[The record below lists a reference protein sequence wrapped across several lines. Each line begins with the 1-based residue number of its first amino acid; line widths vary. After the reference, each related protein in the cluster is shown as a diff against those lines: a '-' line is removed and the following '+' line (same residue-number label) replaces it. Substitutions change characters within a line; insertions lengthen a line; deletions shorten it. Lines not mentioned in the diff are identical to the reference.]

1 MIHKHKLIFSTMIVL
16 FVVSS
21 SVNADLELNQV
32 PPLAQLAG
40 EAGGRLD
47 GTSWDSSEL
56 EGVVHILMYVDPDKV
71 KVNEHVEEAL
81 AKEQYPSEKNDP

>member
-1 MIHKHKLIFSTMIVL
+1 MIVL

-47 GTSWDSSEL
+47 GTSWDSSEPVSYTHL
-56 EGVVHILMYVDPDKV
+56 RAHET
-71 KVNEHVEEAL
+71 
-81 AKEQYPSEKNDP
+81 